1 MAGDDRSPQGGRPT
15 ARHGP
20 PRRSPR
26 RPARVAQPHG
36 PARGGGQRAVGG
48 TGRSARQA
56 AADRRVPPPRR
67 HALRRG
73 RRPRRRH
80 PRGRTTRRRRRRRRP
95 PPLLPRKP
103 GMTLMPDVDPA
114 DLDRLTARLALAADD
129 AGLLD
134 VAWTTVDTPV
144 GPLLLAGTPQG
155 LVRVAYGTEGHDAVL
170 QTLADRISPR
180 GLRAPARLSAAGS
193 PRRGLPPPPP
203 LSAAVRQLE
212 EYFAGRRTAFE
223 LPLDLRLA
231 AGFR

>member
-1 MAGDDRSPQGGRPT
+1 
-15 ARHGP
+15 
-20 PRRSPR
+20 
-26 RPARVAQPHG
+26 
-36 PARGGGQRAVGG
+36 
-48 TGRSARQA
+48 
-56 AADRRVPPPRR
+56 
-67 HALRRG
+67 
-73 RRPRRRH
+73 
-80 PRGRTTRRRRRRRRP
+80 
-95 PPLLPRKP
+95 
-103 GMTLMPDVDPA
+103 MTLMPDVDPA
-114 DLDRLTARLALAADD
+114 DLDRLTARLALAADG

-180 GLRAPARLSAAGS
+180 VLRAPAR
-193 PRRGLPPPPP
+193 

-231 AGFR
+231 AGFRRAVLTQLRQVGYGTTASYATVAAATGSPRAVRAVGTACATNPLPVVVPCHRVVRSDGALGNYVGGVAVKRTLLDLEAAA